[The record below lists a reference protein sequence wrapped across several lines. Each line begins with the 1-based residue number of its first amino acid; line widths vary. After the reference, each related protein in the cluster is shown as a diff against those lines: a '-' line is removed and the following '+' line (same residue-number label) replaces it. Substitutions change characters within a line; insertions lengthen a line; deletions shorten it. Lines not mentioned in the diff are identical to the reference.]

1 MGQLRDR
8 NAVLMPNEIEAIK
21 VTQEV
26 IKRMADN
33 SAKTKT
39 VFLAL
44 FAAAVTLHKSIT
56 RMPLFSSEWPPSLSV
71 CGTPMRS
78 TFSLKG
84 NSECIIR
91 RLSTEPLAIST
102 NGS

>member
-39 VFLAL
+39 LHPPQYTYPAPITPSWAL
-44 FAAAVTLHKSIT
+44 SICT
-56 RMPLFSSEWPPSLSV
+56 RSSVGL
-71 CGTPMRS
+71 T
-78 TFSLKG
+78 
-84 NSECIIR
+84 
-91 RLSTEPLAIST
+91 
-102 NGS
+102 

>member
-39 VFLAL
+39 
-44 FAAAVTLHKSIT
+44 LHPQPRQGRT
-56 RMPLFSSEWPPSLSV
+56 AGLETETPPKWRGL
-71 CGTPMRS
+71 
-78 TFSLKG
+78 
-84 NSECIIR
+84 NS
-91 RLSTEPLAIST
+91 
-102 NGS
+102 

>member
-39 VFLAL
+39 
-44 FAAAVTLHKSIT
+44 LHPQPRQGRTAGLI
-56 RMPLFSSEWPPSLSV
+56 
-71 CGTPMRS
+71 G
-78 TFSLKG
+78 
-84 NSECIIR
+84 
-91 RLSTEPLAIST
+91 
-102 NGS
+102 

>member
-39 VFLAL
+39 
-44 FAAAVTLHKSIT
+44 LH
-56 RMPLFSSEWPPSLSV
+56 PPQPRQGRTAGLETE
-71 CGTPMRS
+71 TPPKWRG
-78 TFSLKG
+78 L
-84 NSECIIR
+84 NS
-91 RLSTEPLAIST
+91 
-102 NGS
+102 

>member
-56 RMPLFSSEWPPSLSV
+56 IDVHLLAVRAVPAQAGDCRLAACPPAGVFYPS
-71 CGTPMRS
+71 P
-78 TFSLKG
+78 
-84 NSECIIR
+84 
-91 RLSTEPLAIST
+91 
-102 NGS
+102 

>member
-39 VFLAL
+39 LHPQPRQ
-44 FAAAVTLHKSIT
+44 TLQIT
-56 RMPLFSSEWPPSLSV
+56 L
-71 CGTPMRS
+71 
-78 TFSLKG
+78 
-84 NSECIIR
+84 
-91 RLSTEPLAIST
+91 
-102 NGS
+102 

>member
-39 VFLAL
+39 LHPQPQQGRAASLETKTPPMWRGL
-44 FAAAVTLHKSIT
+44 F
-56 RMPLFSSEWPPSLSV
+56 
-71 CGTPMRS
+71 
-78 TFSLKG
+78 
-84 NSECIIR
+84 
-91 RLSTEPLAIST
+91 
-102 NGS
+102 

>member
-39 VFLAL
+39 LHPQPRQVRAASLETKTPPMWRGL
-44 FAAAVTLHKSIT
+44 F
-56 RMPLFSSEWPPSLSV
+56 
-71 CGTPMRS
+71 
-78 TFSLKG
+78 
-84 NSECIIR
+84 
-91 RLSTEPLAIST
+91 
-102 NGS
+102 

>member
-44 FAAAVTLHKSIT
+44 FAAAVTLHYPA
-56 RMPLFSSEWPPSLSV
+56 RMAARKDGHQF
-71 CGTPMRS
+71 
-78 TFSLKG
+78 
-84 NSECIIR
+84 
-91 RLSTEPLAIST
+91 
-102 NGS
+102 

>member
-26 IKRMADN
+26 IKRTADN

-44 FAAAVTLHKSIT
+44 FAAAVTLHKCVELL
-56 RMPLFSSEWPPSLSV
+56 PKASLNV
-71 CGTPMRS
+71 CTS
-78 TFSLKG
+78 FG
-84 NSECIIR
+84 NDKVQLI
-91 RLSTEPLAIST
+91 LSFA
-102 NGS
+102 